1 MRLLTFP
8 LVVSCLALL
17 TGAAPVAWDTSSDLS
32 VRDLWPRAP
41 APGYAVLELELDGQR
56 FKVQKNGDQGI
67 HGVVYRV
74 VEGEYKGA
82 FAKAM
87 VEEDEIKATHAVG
100 AMYMWGLDPHHQRW
114 MLVKPAP
121 GMRLDK
127 TAAYRRVQHSPQHCW
142 ALVNHAIDLATASIL
157 STYESSHY
165 LHQDPV
171 LGNVLFDDNVSRAHL
186 IDWGCATTDSR
197 QAVSMISCIAAETV
211 H

>member
-1 MRLLTFP
+1 
-8 LVVSCLALL
+8 
-17 TGAAPVAWDTSSDLS
+17 
-32 VRDLWPRAP
+32 
-41 APGYAVLELELDGQR
+41 
-56 FKVQKNGDQGI
+56 
-67 HGVVYRV
+67 
-74 VEGEYKGA
+74 
-82 FAKAM
+82 
-87 VEEDEIKATHAVG
+87 
-100 AMYMWGLDPHHQRW
+100 MYMWGLDPHHQRW

-121 GMRLDK
+121 GTRLDK

-197 QAVSMISCIAAETV
+197 QATPADVKGLVSHFFQNSRGVQLCGGGPPPQVV
-211 H
+211 HIPVMHAPANHCPMPVYHLGHALPGWH